1 MSLDHDAVVI
11 GSGFGGAAV
20 ALRLAQAGYDVLV
33 LERGRRW
40 QPEGFG
46 RQRPDATS
54 YPRAKDDPWLYD
66 PDEPEEDSGWVE
78 VRRFRGMWVVAGAGV
93 GGGSLHFSNV
103 AVPPARVSFEM
114 GWPRPFRDDTELLSP
129 YVERVGATLGVEKI
143 PDGQRTARTRLVEE
157 AARQAGLQ
165 ERAQRLDLTV
175 RFDPDWSPERA
186 DGEDPRQ
193 AGFSKVSTNEH
204 GVEVGTCVHLGNCN
218 IGCDVHARKTLD
230 TNYIPAAEAA
240 GAEVRQ
246 LHVVRRIEPVTGGYR
261 VGFERIERQDERLVP
276 GSVTARIVVL
286 AAGSLGSTELLL
298 RCRDEY
304 GTLPDVSEHLGRN
317 WSPNGD
323 FFTPAVYDRELRLTQ
338 GPPITAAVDFVE
350 SPDPAG
356 ERFYVQDV
364 GFPDVLGQWLAERA
378 GHRGRGVEGKL
389 LRYAALR
396 MLDADAAAGD
406 ADAGAGLLDRLMLW
420 FAEGQDA
427 GDGRLRL
434 RRRWL
439 GLFGPRDLHLDWDA
453 EGSESTLAAIAA
465 VQRRLTRATGGRP
478 LPNLDPSLL
487 MATFHP
493 LGGCNMAD
501 PPGQGI
507 GYIDGHGRARRTDHG
522 VVDHRGEVFGYR
534 NLFVADGAVIP
545 EPIGRNPSR
554 TIAAVAE
561 RIADLIV
568 DEER

>member
-1 MSLDHDAVVI
+1 MSLDHDAVVV

-46 RQRPDATS
+46 QQRPDATF

-66 PDEPEEDSGWVE
+66 PEEPQENSGWVE
-78 VRRFRGMWVVAGAGV
+78 VRRFRRMWVVAGAGV

-103 AVPPARVSFEM
+103 AVPPASVSFEV
-114 GWPRPFRDDTELLSP
+114 GWPRPFRDDPDLLAP
-129 YVERVGATLGVEKI
+129 HVERVGSTLGVEKL

-157 AARQAGLQ
+157 AAQAAGVG
-165 ERAQRLDLTV
+165 ERLQRLDLTV
-175 RFDPDWSPERA
+175 RFDPDWAPERA

-193 AGFSKVSTNEH
+193 AKFSKVSTNEH

-230 TNYIPAAEAA
+230 TNYLPGAEAA
-240 GAEVRQ
+240 GAEIRP
-246 LHVVRRIEPVTGGYR
+246 LHHVRRIEPISGGYR
-261 VGFERIERQDERLVP
+261 VSFDRIEPDESGLVP
-276 GSVTARIVVL
+276 GNVTARIVVL

-298 RCRDEY
+298 RCRDEF
-304 GTLPDVSEHLGRN
+304 GTLPDVSEHLGRD

-323 FFTPAVYDRELRLTQ
+323 FFTPALYDRDLRLTQ
-338 GPPITAAVDFVE
+338 GPPITEAVDFVDT
-350 SPDPAG
+350 PGAGG

-364 GFPDVLGQWLAERA
+364 GFPDVLGHWLAERA
-378 GHRGRGVEGKL
+378 FDPGGGLEGTL
-389 LRYAALR
+389 LRYAAQRILEVQT
-396 MLDADAAAGD
+396 GT
-406 ADAGAGLLDRLMLW
+406 GGGGLFDRLMMW

-427 GDGRLRL
+427 ADGRLRL
-434 RRRWL
+434 RRRFL
-439 GLFGPRDLHLDWDA
+439 GLFGSRDLYLDWDA
-453 EGSESTLAAIAA
+453 KGSASTLGAIET
-465 VQRRLTRATGGRP
+465 VQQQLTDATGGRP
-478 LPNLDPSLL
+478 LPNLDPSLW

-501 PPGQGI
+501 PPGEGI
-507 GYIDGHGRARRTDHG
+507 TYTDSHGRTRRSDHG
-522 VVDHRGEVFGYR
+522 VVDHRGEVFGHP

-545 EPIGRNPSR
+545 EPVGRNPSR

-561 RIADLIV
+561 RVAALIV
-568 DEER
+568 QEGR